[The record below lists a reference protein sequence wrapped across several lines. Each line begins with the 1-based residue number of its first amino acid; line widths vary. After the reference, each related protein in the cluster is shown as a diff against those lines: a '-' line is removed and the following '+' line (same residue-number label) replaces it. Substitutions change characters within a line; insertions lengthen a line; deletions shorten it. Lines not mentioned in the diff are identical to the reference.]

1 MAGKTPRAQEKIGL
15 VMKSRRKELMAISY
29 GRRNGA
35 MRQLHIC
42 QRATH
47 SSEMRELWLTLRI

>member
-1 MAGKTPRAQEKIGL
+1 
-15 VMKSRRKELMAISY
+15 MAISY